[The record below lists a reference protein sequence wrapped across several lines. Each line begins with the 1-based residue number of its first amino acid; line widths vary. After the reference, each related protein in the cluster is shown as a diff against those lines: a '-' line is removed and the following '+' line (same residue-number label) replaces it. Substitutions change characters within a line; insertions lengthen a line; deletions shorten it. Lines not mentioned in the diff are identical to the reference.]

1 MLNKYIIESE
11 MDRKILNNQNVK
23 LNKRNV
29 LIYHLILKE
38 ILKEISIPKQIT
50 WLETLMEASFYR
62 IPIELPNLNNKL
74 RYQLQFVRKFDE
86 ISFLPIAC
94 NQSLYLVS

>member
-1 MLNKYIIESE
+1 MNNES
-11 MDRKILNNQNVK
+11 VK

-50 WLETLMEASFYR
+50 WLKTLMEASFYR

-86 ISFLPIAC
+86 ISFLPIAIR
-94 NQSLYLVS
+94 L

>member
-1 MLNKYIIESE
+1 
-11 MDRKILNNQNVK
+11 MDRKILNNESVK

-86 ISFLPIAC
+86 ISFLPIAIR
-94 NQSLYLVS
+94 L

>member
-86 ISFLPIAC
+86 ISFLPIAIR
-94 NQSLYLVS
+94 L

>member
-11 MDRKILNNQNVK
+11 MDRKILNNQSVK

-86 ISFLPIAC
+86 ISFLPIAIR
-94 NQSLYLVS
+94 L